1 MTYFQFIHA
10 VETKVKKEVEEE
22 KTVSIHTN
30 VKNNGV
36 RRSGIMISEKGI
48 NISPTIYL
56 EEYFHQFRMGYPLE
70 QIAKDIVGL
79 YEKIRFQNSWE
90 DGEKVKDYEFVKDKI
105 IYRLIGREENQEL
118 LKEIP
123 YKSYLDLAIIY
134 YVLLEVDE
142 YGMASMMVRAEHM
155 DMWKVTEEDLYYRA
169 SKNTQELLPYEFAP
183 MRTVIEELLGL
194 GMEEGPAEKMYILS
208 NEMRSYGAAALIY
221 PDCLRK
227 IAGVVGEN
235 FFVIPS
241 SVHELLLVS
250 AEDVWRA
257 QEMTEMIRCV
267 NQTGVAPEEILS
279 DHKLITDFMKNRNP
293 EGAKNA
299 MKVHIIH
306 AIERLGLDN
315 K

>member
-155 DMWKVTEEDLYYRA
+155 DM
-169 SKNTQELLPYEFAP
+169 
-183 MRTVIEELLGL
+183 
-194 GMEEGPAEKMYILS
+194 
-208 NEMRSYGAAALIY
+208 
-221 PDCLRK
+221 
-227 IAGVVGEN
+227 
-235 FFVIPS
+235 
-241 SVHELLLVS
+241 
-250 AEDVWRA
+250 
-257 QEMTEMIRCV
+257 
-267 NQTGVAPEEILS
+267 
-279 DHKLITDFMKNRNP
+279 
-293 EGAKNA
+293 
-299 MKVHIIH
+299 
-306 AIERLGLDN
+306 
-315 K
+315 

>member
-10 VETKVKKEVEEE
+10 VETKVKKEVKEE

-36 RRSGIMISEKGI
+36 KRSGIMITEKGI

-56 EEYFHQFRMGYPLE
+56 EEYFQQFRRGYPLE
-70 QIAKDIVGL
+70 QIAKDIVEL

-90 DGEKVKDYEFVKDKI
+90 EGEKVKDYEFIKDKI

-118 LKEIP
+118 LEEIP

-142 YGMASMMVRAEHM
+142 YGMASMMIRKEHM
-155 DMWKVTEEDLYYRA
+155 EMWKVTEEDLYYLA
-169 SKNTQELLPYEFAP
+169 CKNTQELLPYEFAP
-183 MRTVIEELLGL
+183 MRTVIEELLGFEA
-194 GMEEGPAEKMYILS
+194 EENPTEKMYILS

-227 IAGVVGEN
+227 IAAEVGEN
-235 FFVIPS
+235 FFVLPS
-241 SVHELLLVS
+241 SVHETIIVAESEAPDKEELCSLV
-250 AEDVWRA
+250 
-257 QEMTEMIRCV
+257 
-267 NQTGVAPEEILS
+267 EEINETQVEAEEVLS
-279 DHKLITDFMKNRNP
+279 DRAYYYDCEVGKLTI
-293 EGAKNA
+293 
-299 MKVHIIH
+299 
-306 AIERLGLDN
+306 
-315 K
+315 

>member
-169 SKNTQELLPYEFAP
+169 CKNTQELLPYEFAP

-227 IAGVVGEN
+227 IADEVGEN

-241 SVHELLLVS
+241 SVHETIIV
-250 AEDVWRA
+250 AESEAPGR
-257 QEMTEMIRCV
+257 EELGSMI
-267 NQTGVAPEEILS
+267 EEINETQVEAEEVLS
-279 DHKLITDFMKNRNP
+279 DRAYYYDRESGKL
-293 EGAKNA
+293 A
-299 MKVHIIH
+299 
-306 AIERLGLDN
+306 L
-315 K
+315 

>member
-1 MTYFQFIHA
+1 M
-10 VETKVKKEVEEE
+10 
-22 KTVSIHTN
+22 
-30 VKNNGV
+30 
-36 RRSGIMISEKGI
+36 
-48 NISPTIYL
+48 
-56 EEYFHQFRMGYPLE
+56 E

-134 YVLLEVDE
+134 YVLLEVDK
-142 YGMASMMVRAEHM
+142 YGMAFMMVRAEHM

-235 FFVIPS
+235 FFVSQAVCMRPLLWLKAKRPGRE
-241 SVHELLLVS
+241 ELGS
-250 AEDVWRA
+250 
-257 QEMTEMIRCV
+257 MI
-267 NQTGVAPEEILS
+267 EEINETQVEAEEVLS
-279 DHKLITDFMKNRNP
+279 DRAYYYDRESGKL
-293 EGAKNA
+293 A
-299 MKVHIIH
+299 
-306 AIERLGLDN
+306 L
-315 K
+315 

>member
-169 SKNTQELLPYEFAP
+169 CKNTQELLPYEFAP

-194 GMEEGPAEKMYILS
+194 GMEEGPAEKILS

-241 SVHELLLVS
+241 SVHETIIV
-250 AEDVWRA
+250 AESEAPGR
-257 QEMTEMIRCV
+257 EELRSMI
-267 NQTGVAPEEILS
+267 EEINETQVEAEEVLS
-279 DHKLITDFMKNRNP
+279 DRAYYYDRESGKL
-293 EGAKNA
+293 A
-299 MKVHIIH
+299 
-306 AIERLGLDN
+306 L
-315 K
+315 

>member
-227 IAGVVGEN
+227 IAGVVGEK
-235 FFVIPS
+235 FFCDPKQC
-241 SVHELLLVS
+241 
-250 AEDVWRA
+250 A
-257 QEMTEMIRCV
+257 
-267 NQTGVAPEEILS
+267 
-279 DHKLITDFMKNRNP
+279 
-293 EGAKNA
+293 
-299 MKVHIIH
+299 
-306 AIERLGLDN
+306 
-315 K
+315 

>member
-1 MTYFQFIHA
+1 
-10 VETKVKKEVEEE
+10 
-22 KTVSIHTN
+22 
-30 VKNNGV
+30 
-36 RRSGIMISEKGI
+36 MISEKGI

-241 SVHELLLVS
+241 SVHETIIV
-250 AEDVWRA
+250 AESEAPGR
-257 QEMTEMIRCV
+257 EELGSMI
-267 NQTGVAPEEILS
+267 EEINETQVEAEEVLS
-279 DHKLITDFMKNRNP
+279 DKAYYYDRESGKL
-293 EGAKNA
+293 A
-299 MKVHIIH
+299 
-306 AIERLGLDN
+306 L
-315 K
+315 

>member
-142 YGMASMMVRAEHM
+142 
-155 DMWKVTEEDLYYRA
+155 LYHRA

-241 SVHELLLVS
+241 SVHGTIIVAESEAPGREELGS
-250 AEDVWRA
+250 
-257 QEMTEMIRCV
+257 MI
-267 NQTGVAPEEILS
+267 EEINETQVEAEEVLS
-279 DHKLITDFMKNRNP
+279 DRAYYYDRESGKL
-293 EGAKNA
+293 A
-299 MKVHIIH
+299 
-306 AIERLGLDN
+306 L
-315 K
+315 

>member
-10 VETKVKKEVEEE
+10 VETKVKKEVEGE

-105 IYRLIGREENQEL
+105 IYRLIGREENH
-118 LKEIP
+118 
-123 YKSYLDLAIIY
+123 
-134 YVLLEVDE
+134 VLLEVDE

-241 SVHELLLVS
+241 SVHETIIV
-250 AEDVWRA
+250 AESEAPGR
-257 QEMTEMIRCV
+257 EELGSMI
-267 NQTGVAPEEILS
+267 EEINETQVEAEEVLS
-279 DHKLITDFMKNRNP
+279 DRAYYYDRESGKL
-293 EGAKNA
+293 A
-299 MKVHIIH
+299 
-306 AIERLGLDN
+306 L
-315 K
+315 

>member
-70 QIAKDIVGL
+70 QIAKDIAGL
-79 YEKIRFQNSWE
+79 YERIRFRNSWE

-123 YKSYLDLAIIY
+123 YKCYLDLAIIY

-142 YGMASMMVRAEHM
+142 YGMASMMVRTEHM
-155 DMWKVTEEDLYYRA
+155 DMWKVTEEDLYCRA
-169 SKNTQELLPYEFAP
+169 SENTRKLLPYEFAP

-194 GMEEGPAEKMYILS
+194 EMEEGPAEKMYILS
-208 NEMRSYGAAALIY
+208 NEMRSYGAATLIY
-221 PDCLRK
+221 PGCLRK
-227 IAGVVGEN
+227 IADEVGEN

-241 SVHELLLVS
+241 SVHEIIIV
-250 AEDVWRA
+250 AESEAPGR
-257 QEMTEMIRCV
+257 EELESMIEEV
-267 NQTGVAPEEILS
+267 NETQVEAEEVLS
-279 DHKLITDFMKNRNP
+279 DRAYYYDRESGKLT
-293 EGAKNA
+293 
-299 MKVHIIH
+299 
-306 AIERLGLDN
+306 L
-315 K
+315 

>member
-250 AEDVWRA
+250 AEDVWSA

-279 DHKLITDFMKNRNP
+279 DHVYIYRKNLGKLTM
-293 EGAKNA
+293 
-299 MKVHIIH
+299 
-306 AIERLGLDN
+306 
-315 K
+315 

>member
-169 SKNTQELLPYEFAP
+169 CKNTQELLPYEFAP

-227 IAGVVGEN
+227 IGGVVGEN

-241 SVHELLLVS
+241 SVHETIIV
-250 AEDVWRA
+250 AESEAPGR
-257 QEMTEMIRCV
+257 EELRSMI
-267 NQTGVAPEEILS
+267 EEINETQVEAEEVLS
-279 DHKLITDFMKNRNP
+279 DRAYYYDRESGKL
-293 EGAKNA
+293 A
-299 MKVHIIH
+299 
-306 AIERLGLDN
+306 L
-315 K
+315 

>member
-227 IAGVVGEN
+227 SAGVVGEN

-241 SVHELLLVS
+241 SVHETIIV
-250 AEDVWRA
+250 AESEA
-257 QEMTEMIRCV
+257 PGIEELGSMI
-267 NQTGVAPEEILS
+267 EEINETQVEAEEVLS
-279 DHKLITDFMKNRNP
+279 DRAYYYDRESGKL
-293 EGAKNA
+293 A
-299 MKVHIIH
+299 
-306 AIERLGLDN
+306 L
-315 K
+315 

>member
-1 MTYFQFIHA
+1 
-10 VETKVKKEVEEE
+10 
-22 KTVSIHTN
+22 
-30 VKNNGV
+30 
-36 RRSGIMISEKGI
+36 
-48 NISPTIYL
+48 
-56 EEYFHQFRMGYPLE
+56 
-70 QIAKDIVGL
+70 
-79 YEKIRFQNSWE
+79 
-90 DGEKVKDYEFVKDKI
+90 
-105 IYRLIGREENQEL
+105 
-118 LKEIP
+118 
-123 YKSYLDLAIIY
+123 
-134 YVLLEVDE
+134 
-142 YGMASMMVRAEHM
+142 MASMMVRAEHM

-250 AEDVWRA
+250 AEDVWSA

-279 DHKLITDFMKNRNP
+279 DHVYIYRKNLGKLTM
-293 EGAKNA
+293 
-299 MKVHIIH
+299 
-306 AIERLGLDN
+306 
-315 K
+315 

>member
-183 MRTVIEELLGL
+183 MRTVIEELPTWDGR
-194 GMEEGPAEKMYILS
+194 GTGRKMYILS

-241 SVHELLLVS
+241 SVHETIIV
-250 AEDVWRA
+250 AESEAPGR
-257 QEMTEMIRCV
+257 EELGSMI
-267 NQTGVAPEEILS
+267 EEINETQVEAEEVLS
-279 DHKLITDFMKNRNP
+279 DRAYYYDRESGKL
-293 EGAKNA
+293 A
-299 MKVHIIH
+299 
-306 AIERLGLDN
+306 L
-315 K
+315 

>member
-169 SKNTQELLPYEFAP
+169 CKNTQELLPYEFAP

-208 NEMRSYGAAALIY
+208 NEMRSYGAVALIY

-241 SVHELLLVS
+241 SVHETIIV
-250 AEDVWRA
+250 AESEAPGR
-257 QEMTEMIRCV
+257 EELRSMI
-267 NQTGVAPEEILS
+267 EEINETQVEAEEVLS
-279 DHKLITDFMKNRNP
+279 DRAYYYDRESGKL
-293 EGAKNA
+293 A
-299 MKVHIIH
+299 
-306 AIERLGLDN
+306 L
-315 K
+315 

>member
-142 YGMASMMVRAEHM
+142 YGMASMMG
-155 DMWKVTEEDLYYRA
+155 KVTEEDLYYRA

-241 SVHELLLVS
+241 SVHETIIV
-250 AEDVWRA
+250 AESEAPGR
-257 QEMTEMIRCV
+257 EELGSMI
-267 NQTGVAPEEILS
+267 EEINETQVEAEEVLS
-279 DHKLITDFMKNRNP
+279 DRAYYYDRESGKL
-293 EGAKNA
+293 A
-299 MKVHIIH
+299 
-306 AIERLGLDN
+306 L
-315 K
+315 

>member
-134 YVLLEVDE
+134 YSIILFDC
-142 YGMASMMVRAEHM
+142 R
-155 DMWKVTEEDLYYRA
+155 
-169 SKNTQELLPYEFAP
+169 
-183 MRTVIEELLGL
+183 VIHYHFPPL
-194 GMEEGPAEKMYILS
+194 M
-208 NEMRSYGAAALIY
+208 
-221 PDCLRK
+221 C
-227 IAGVVGEN
+227 
-235 FFVIPS
+235 
-241 SVHELLLVS
+241 
-250 AEDVWRA
+250 
-257 QEMTEMIRCV
+257 
-267 NQTGVAPEEILS
+267 
-279 DHKLITDFMKNRNP
+279 RNP
-293 EGAKNA
+293 FPQTSDLFLTSPTDTFRSCGTCH
-299 MKVHIIH
+299 VLHQGICPQ
-306 AIERLGLDN
+306 
-315 K
+315 

>member
-10 VETKVKKEVEEE
+10 VETKVKKEVKEE

-36 RRSGIMISEKGI
+36 KRSGIMISEKGV

-56 EEYFHQFRMGYPLE
+56 EEYFQQFRRGYPLE
-70 QIAKDIVGL
+70 QIAEDIVGL
-79 YEKIRFQNSWE
+79 YEKIRFQDSWE
-90 DGEKVKDYEFVKDKI
+90 EGEKVKDYEFVKDKI

-142 YGMASMMVRAEHM
+142 YGMASMMVRTEHM
-155 DMWKVTEEDLYYRA
+155 EMWKVTEEDLYYRA
-169 SKNTQELLPYEFAP
+169 CKNTQELLPYEFAP
-183 MRTVIEELLGL
+183 MRTVIEELLGFEA
-194 GMEEGPAEKMYILS
+194 EEDPTEKMYILS

-227 IAGVVGEN
+227 IAAEVGEN
-235 FFVIPS
+235 FFVLPS
-241 SVHELLLVS
+241 SVHETIIV
-250 AEDVWRA
+250 AES
-257 QEMTEMIRCV
+257 E
-267 NQTGVAPEEILS
+267 APNKEELCSLIEEINETQVEAEEVLS
-279 DHKLITDFMKNRNP
+279 DRAYYYDRETGKLT
-293 EGAKNA
+293 
-299 MKVHIIH
+299 
-306 AIERLGLDN
+306 L
-315 K
+315 

>member
-169 SKNTQELLPYEFAP
+169 CKNTQELLPYEFAP

-241 SVHELLLVS
+241 SVHETIIV
-250 AEDVWRA
+250 AES
-257 QEMTEMIRCV
+257 E
-267 NQTGVAPEEILS
+267 APGE
-279 DHKLITDFMKNRNP
+279 KN
-293 EGAKNA
+293 
-299 MKVHIIH
+299 
-306 AIERLGLDN
+306 
-315 K
+315 